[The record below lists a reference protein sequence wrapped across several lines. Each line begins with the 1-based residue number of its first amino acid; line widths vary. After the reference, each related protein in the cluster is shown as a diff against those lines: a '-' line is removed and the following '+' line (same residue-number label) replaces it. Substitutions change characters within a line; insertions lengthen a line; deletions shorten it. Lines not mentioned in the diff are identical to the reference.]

1 VGPRRDFSTARDAPV
16 IVTAH
21 RSEQNGGATLKRAA
35 MFDLRGKTVLV
46 TGGSRGIG
54 AAISRAIAAADGTVL
69 LHYGRNKE
77 AAEAVRNE
85 IGAERCH
92 LLQADLGAVEAAADL
107 WQAASKAVSR
117 IDVLVN
123 NAGIFE
129 PVTVDASTEAWRS
142 AWARVMQV
150 NVYAPA
156 ELARLAIA
164 HFREQGGGKII
175 NIASRAAHRGDAPDQ
190 WPYAASKG
198 ALVAL
203 TKTIARGYARE
214 NILAFAIAP
223 GFTDTDMAY
232 TGLDDAGVERIIADI
247 PLGSMANPAE
257 CGALAA
263 FLCADQV
270 RHLTGATFDIN
281 GASYV
286 R

>member
-1 VGPRRDFSTARDAPV
+1 MID
-16 IVTAH
+16 
-21 RSEQNGGATLKRAA
+21 LK
-35 MFDLRGKTVLV
+35 GKTVLV

-54 AAISRAIAAADGTVL
+54 AAIVRAVAAAGGDVL
-69 LHYGRNKE
+69 LHYGKSRR
-77 AAEAVRNE
+77 AAEAIQQDV
-85 IGAERCH
+85 GARHCQLIH
-92 LLQADLGAVEAAADL
+92 ADLGEAGAAADL
-107 WQAASKAVSR
+107 WQSAVAAAAR
-117 IDVLVN
+117 IDVVVN

-129 PVTVDASTEAWRS
+129 PISVDAPAEAWHR
-142 AWARVMQV
+142 AWAHVMQV
-150 NVYAPA
+150 NLYAPA
-156 ELARLAIA
+156 ELCKLAIP
-164 HFREQGGGKII
+164 HFRAHGGGKII
-175 NIASRAAHRGDAPDQ
+175 NVASRAAHRGDAPDQ

-203 TKTIARGYARE
+203 TKTIARGYARD
-214 NILAFAIAP
+214 NVLAFTIAP

-232 TGLDDAGVERIIADI
+232 TGLDEDGIRRIIAEI
-247 PLGSMANPAE
+247 PLGSMASPQE